1 MKHNILTIFIA
12 LSLVP
17 AVACFS
23 GCGSKAKEAQ
33 KDKTAAGTEKK
44 PVHGLTAEQAA
55 KVLVKVGDT
64 TITVGQ
70 FAERL
75 ATQSPYLRARYQNAD
90 RRREFLDNMVEFELL
105 AIEAKK
111 QGFDKKPDV
120 ERAKKQKM
128 VQKLMKSL
136 FDEKGGQ
143 VSDVTEAEISAY
155 FDRHKD
161 EYQKPEQVRAS
172 HILFKDK
179 ALGQRVLKQLLA
191 APEDMQLFR
200 KLAEQYNQD
209 PTTRDR
215 AGDLRFFSRPDQKA
229 KDESDVPD
237 AVRVAAFA
245 LKKIGDL
252 HGSLVESPQGLHI
265 VKLTG
270 KRDAYTRT
278 LEEARRSIQNRIWR
292 ERREKAID
300 TFVNELREK
309 ANVQENLALLDQV
322 QVPAVPAPVEEPKK
336 TGRGSAIGPKGPY
349 PGERTPP
356 HGPAHQSKGL

>member
-1 MKHNILTIFIA
+1 MKHPTLTILVA
-12 LSLVP
+12 LSLAP
-17 AVACFS
+17 TAACFS
-23 GCGSKAKEAQ
+23 GCSKAKEAQ
-33 KDKTAAGTEKK
+33 KEKTAAGPEKK
-44 PVHGLTAEQAA
+44 LVHGLTAEQAS
-55 KVLVKVGDT
+55 KVLAKVGDT

-90 RRREFLDNMVEFELL
+90 RRREFLDNMIEFELL

-120 ERAKKQKM
+120 DRAKKQKM
-128 VQKLMKSL
+128 VQKLMKTL

-143 VSDVTEAEISAY
+143 VSDVTEAEIGAY
-155 FDRHKD
+155 FEQHKD

-172 HILFKDK
+172 HIVFKDK
-179 ALGQRVLKQLLA
+179 ALAQRVLKQLLA

-215 AGDLRFFSRPDQKA
+215 AGDLRFFSRPDQKT
-229 KDESDVPD
+229 KDESGVPE
-237 AVRVAAFA
+237 AVRIAALG
-245 LKKIGDL
+245 LKKVGDINK
-252 HGSLVESPQGLHI
+252 SLVESPQGLHI
-265 VKLTG
+265 VKLTAR
-270 KRDAYTRT
+270 RDAYNRT

-300 TFVNELREK
+300 NLVNDLREK
-309 ANVQENLALLDQV
+309 ANVKENLALLDQV
-322 QVPAVPAPVEEPKK
+322 QVPAPVEEPQAK
-336 TGRGSAIGPKGPY
+336 GREGAFGPRGPHSGTRM
-349 PGERTPP
+349 PS
-356 HGPAHQSKGL
+356 HGPAASQSKGL